1 MREARAP
8 GNAAATPGGRDSV
21 SILVWGFR
29 PKKHYRPEC
38 NEDISRPMLSDVAS
52 ILRFH
57 IIMVAMAAC
66 VVFGWLMTGE
76 FPVAIALLGG
86 VDWLLINL
94 LNKITDVEEDLTNQ
108 IRGTERVASNKRLF
122 SVAFGVIFVGSFVVS
137 SLVWPEL
144 TLFRIVV
151 QLIGLGYS
159 IPMVPTPKGLR
170 RFKEI
175 YFLKNFMSSVLFV
188 LTCFVYPYVAAG
200 YVNILPGGFTAIVA
214 LVLFFV
220 PFELTYEILYD
231 MRDLEGDT
239 QEGIP
244 TYPVVH
250 GMERSRQ
257 IIDALLVFSVVVLA
271 VAVLTGTLGVR
282 ESLFAAAPAIQFFFY
297 RPRLARGLTSHDC
310 IWLTHLGTGL
320 LVFFVL
326 GTQIWLAVGLP
337 ENIYM

>member
-1 MREARAP
+1 
-8 GNAAATPGGRDSV
+8 
-21 SILVWGFR
+21 
-29 PKKHYRPEC
+29 
-38 NEDISRPMLSDVAS
+38 MLSDVAS

-57 IIMVAMAAC
+57 IIMVSIGAC
-66 VVFGWLMTGE
+66 IVFGWLITGE
-76 FPVAIALLGG
+76 YPWAIALLGG

-94 LNKITDVEEDLTNQ
+94 LNRITDLEEDLTNQ

-122 SVAFGVIFVGSFVVS
+122 SIAFGLIFVASFVVS
-137 SLVWPEL
+137 TLVWPEL
-144 TLFRIVV
+144 TVFRVVV

-159 IPMVPTPKGLR
+159 IPMVPTLKGLR

-188 LTCFVYPYVAAG
+188 LTCFVYPCAAAG
-200 YVNILPGGFTAIVA
+200 YVNELPGGFASIAA
-214 LVLFFV
+214 LVLFFI

-239 QEGIP
+239 KAGIP

-250 GMERSRQ
+250 GIDRSRQ
-257 IIDALLVFSVVVLA
+257 IIDALLIFSVVTLALA
-271 VAVLTGTLGVR
+271 VLMGWLGVR

-320 LVFFVL
+320 LAFFVL
-326 GTQIWLAVGLP
+326 GTQIWLAAGLP
-337 ENIYM
+337 ENIFL